1 MGNTVSNVTFGKPQ
15 KTGAVYWAP
24 SGTTLPSDASTALG
38 TDFVCL
44 GYVSEDGVVN
54 SNSPSS
60 DAVKAWGGDRV
71 LTVSADKPDEW
82 KLTLIEALNAN
93 VLKAVY
99 GDDNVTGDLANGITV
114 RANSD
119 PNESAVWVIDMLQ
132 RDNTK
137 KRVVIP
143 VGTVT
148 ALEDITY
155 KDSEAVGYGITI
167 SAAPG
172 DDSFDYDTH
181 KEYIVAAS

>member
-1 MGNTVSNVTFGKPQ
+1 MPNTVSNVTFGKPQ

-24 SGTTLPSDASTALG
+24 SGTALPTDASTALG
-38 TDFVCL
+38 SSFTCL
-44 GYVSEDGVVN
+44 GYVSEDGVTN

-60 DAVKAWGGDRV
+60 DSVKAWGGDKV

-82 KLTLIEALNAN
+82 KLKLIEALNVN

-99 GDDNVTGDLANGITV
+99 GDGNVSGELGTGITV

-119 PNESAVWVIDMLQ
+119 PNESSVWVIDMLQ
-132 RDNTK
+132 RNNTK
-137 KRVVIP
+137 KRIVIP

-155 KDSEAVGYGITI
+155 KDSDAVGYGITV

-172 DDSFDYDTH
+172 DESFDYDTH
-181 KEYIVAAS
+181 KEYIVAA

>member
-1 MGNTVSNVTFGKPQ
+1 M
-15 KTGAVYWAP
+15 
-24 SGTTLPSDASTALG
+24 
-38 TDFVCL
+38 
-44 GYVSEDGVVN
+44 
-54 SNSPSS
+54 
-60 DAVKAWGGDRV
+60 

-82 KLTLIEALNAN
+82 KLKLIEALNVN

-99 GDDNVTGDLANGITV
+99 GDGNVSGELDTGITV

-132 RDNTK
+132 RNNTK
-137 KRVVIP
+137 KRIVIP

-155 KDSEAVGYGITI
+155 KDSDAVGYGITV

-172 DDSFDYDTH
+172 DESFDYDTH
-181 KEYIVAAS
+181 KEYIVAA